1 MLSSRVGIC
10 CLAYRK
16 IDISARRM
24 VNVRDADYRRALVS
38 VSLLCNK
45 PAEIEVPE
53 NANA

>member
-24 VNVRDADYRRALVS
+24 VNVHDADYRRALVS